1 MWNGKL
7 KSLAIAMA
15 LAGCG
20 QLATPSSQ
28 SARVVPDYS
37 WTRSGVQLRSAD
49 ATLSITLPG
58 WIWAGQPFG
67 CGPALA
73 VGPKGEIIVTSD
85 VVPTLWRIDP
95 QTRAVSVHALEL
107 DADRDRDIGFS
118 TINYSAKHGAYF
130 AVSQDHGS
138 LWRIDPLLRRAQ
150 KTALS
155 SPLPRGCE
163 WGSWALHVTP
173 DQRFAWVVQK

>member
-7 KSLAIAMA
+7 RTLAIAVS

-20 QLATPSSQ
+20 QLATPSMQPSRDT
-28 SARVVPDYS
+28 ADYS
-37 WTRSGVQLRSAD
+37 WTSSGVRLRNAGTTYD
-49 ATLSITLPG
+49 VALPG
-58 WIWAGQPFG
+58 WLWAGEPYT

-73 VGPKGEIIVTSD
+73 FGPKGEIIVTSD

-95 QTRAVSVHALEL
+95 QTRAVSVRPLEL
-107 DADRDRDIGFS
+107 DADRDMDIGFS
-118 TINYSAKHGAYF
+118 SISYSAKHGAYF
-130 AVSQDHGS
+130 AISNANGS

-155 SPLPRGCE
+155 APLPRECGMA
-163 WGSWALHVTP
+163 WARIHPTP
-173 DQRFAWVVQK
+173 DQRFAWVIQK